1 MNKKMY
7 YLLRTLQISTLI
19 VVSAMIS
26 YQLIGLENRANDIKY
41 QQTARFSSS
50 LTNLA
55 AAEATRYIALKK
67 PKNLQLLIDDLSQD
81 PIVQDATI
89 YDHLGEVLYQ
99 SEDSLP
105 LPILLNINSRNDQRA
120 KGVIPYISE
129 LYNEGKKIG
138 YLRISL
144 EEHEMLNLIENYQQ
158 KSLSTLLLL
167 LTLSFV
173 AGTILMAL
181 FFKKL
186 EKGYY
191 NIGKGLKKLLINSS
205 QSDE

>member
-19 VVSAMIS
+19 VVSAIIS
-26 YQLIGLENRANDIKY
+26 YQLISLENRANDMKY

-67 PKNLQLLIDDLSQD
+67 PKNLQLLINDLSQD

-105 LPILLNINSRNDQRA
+105 LPILLNINSHNDQRA
-120 KGVIPYISE
+120 KGVIPYIAE

-144 EEHEMLNLIENYQQ
+144 EEYEMLNLIEDYQQ
-158 KSLSTLLLL
+158 KSLSTLFLL
-167 LTLSFV
+167 LTLAFI
-173 AGTILMAL
+173 AGTVLMAL
-181 FFKKL
+181 FFKKI
-186 EKGYY
+186 ETAYY
-191 NIGKGLKKLLINSS
+191 NIGKGLKKLLVNRS